1 MRIISPFHDYY
12 DSAMA
17 LGQDRSR
24 VYLRNTAAHAENHP
38 LTVLQPLLREVR
50 VLGGFSVAQTTPF
63 SPGYAQLEAR
73 ASWLPSTSVTEFFV
87 LLAGQLYPGLRV
99 GVPGAAP
106 QYAYSLEH
114 AVQLC
119 LAAAIDLRK
128 SRFNRIWDTRSG
140 EQQLAALFAY
150 KHSRQFHELC
160 VEHRVPL
167 ALVTVAD
174 VLTDP
179 ALGAVRFFQELDAWE
194 TFQALDTFI
203 GGMACSDED
212 AMVRISDKDRL
223 TQHGFDAQSFRKP
236 PSKKGRKA

>member
-1 MRIISPFHDYY
+1 MKLP
-12 DSAMA
+12 
-17 LGQDRSR
+17 
-24 VYLRNTAAHAENHP
+24 
-38 LTVLQPLLREVR
+38 TVLVGKECSELL
-50 VLGGFSVAQTTPF
+50 FS
-63 SPGYAQLEAR
+63 R
-73 ASWLPSTSVTEFFV
+73 TS
-87 LLAGQLYPGLRV
+87 
-99 GVPGAAP
+99 
-106 QYAYSLEH
+106 
-114 AVQLC
+114 
-119 LAAAIDLRK
+119 
-128 SRFNRIWDTRSG
+128 
-140 EQQLAALFAY
+140 
-150 KHSRQFHELC
+150 